1 MTSQASNPNVQD
13 LQRQVIVL
21 LQEVS
26 TLMGRASKE
35 LKSEDSSENKYQ
47 IYQQEIEKEI
57 GTVTDLKLRMA
68 IAAPM
73 NAGKSKIINAII
85 GQELLPSSATAMTT
99 LPTEIVLK
107 ENAAEPILKLS
118 PRIDISE
125 NSQSLCVVKL

>member
-1 MTSQASNPNVQD
+1 
-13 LQRQVIVL
+13 
-21 LQEVS
+21 
-26 TLMGRASKE
+26 MGRASKE

-57 GTVTDLKLRMA
+57 GRVTDLKLRMA

-99 LPTEIVLK
+99 LPTEIILK

-118 PRIDISE
+118 PRICEAFKKALDA
-125 NSQSLCVVKL
+125 K